1 MSGAASLERMAFE
14 PDQRISEVVER
25 EQSRLRN
32 FIRRRVPDPRDAEDI
47 LQDVFYELVEANHL
61 LMPIEHVTGWLFR
74 VARNRITDLFRKKK
88 PESFGDAAVARNRD
102 DDDDGD
108 ELPGFEDLLPSPDAG
123 PEALYAR
130 SVLLHELELAVNEL
144 PEEQRAVFVAHEL
157 EGRSF
162 KQLAAETGVSVNT
175 LLSRKR
181 YAVLHL
187 RERLQSMYDEFT
199 KG

>member
-1 MSGAASLERMAFE
+1 MSGATSLERMALE
-14 PDQRISEVVER
+14 QDQRISEVVER

-47 LQDVFYELVEANHL
+47 LQDVFYELVEANRL

-88 PESFGDAAVARNRD
+88 PESFD
-102 DDDDGD
+102 DIGNEDEDD
-108 ELPGFEDLLPSPDAG
+108 ERLRLEDLLPSPDAG

-130 SVLLHELELAVNEL
+130 SVLLHEFELAVDEL
-144 PEEQRAVFVAHEL
+144 PEEQRKVFVAHEL

-162 KQLAAETGVSVNT
+162 KQIAAETGVSVNT

-187 RERLQSMYDEFT
+187 REQLQDVYDEFT
-199 KG
+199 KA